1 MEYYSKHHDNP
12 ITGEIEPLIEGLGYK
27 TVEIAGKKSG
37 GRYHVSIIITKQDG
51 IGLKDCEKVHKAVVP
66 RLELILDDRDM
77 HIEVSSPGISRN
89 FKSGSEFSAFTG
101 SAVRILLMDNSD
113 WIGGTI
119 LEADEKEV
127 RLSTIEG
134 DKNFLYSMIR
144 KAKLVDTQEDKA

>member
-1 MEYYSKHHDNP
+1 MEYFSKHHENP
-12 ITGEIEPLIEGLGYK
+12 ISGEIEPIVEGLGYK

-37 GRYHVSIIITKQDG
+37 SRYHVSIIITKQDG

-66 RLELILDDRDM
+66 RLEIILDERDM

-89 FKSGSEFSAFTG
+89 LKSGSEFTAFTG

-127 RLSTIEG
+127 RLSTKEG
-134 DKNFLYSMIR
+134 DKNFPYSIIR
-144 KAKLVDTQEDKA
+144 KAKLVDTQEDEA